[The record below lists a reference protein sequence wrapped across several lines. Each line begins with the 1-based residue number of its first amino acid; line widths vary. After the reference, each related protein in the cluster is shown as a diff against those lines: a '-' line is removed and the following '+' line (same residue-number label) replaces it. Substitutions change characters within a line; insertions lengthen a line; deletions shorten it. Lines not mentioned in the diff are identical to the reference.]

1 MLISLIL
8 AVAVTILAVFFA
20 STNQG
25 VIIVNLFGY
34 RVQGTIGL
42 LMVVAMGVGV
52 LVGVLLML
60 PSIISRSWALMRHKR
75 KLQELQHHASKAA
88 LMDEVQFS
96 DSDGEE

>member
-20 STNQG
+20 SYNQG

-42 LMVVAMGVGV
+42 LMVVALGIGV

-75 KLQELQHHASKAA
+75 KLQELQNASQTG
-88 LMDEVQFS
+88 LMDEVDSS
-96 DSDGEE
+96 DSDGGE